1 MVIEGLFDNLI
12 WSTGGGGLKDDFPC
26 NVRNGFK
33 LVDAPSFVTFCEQR
47 RSIVIISTTAVVL
60 DCMDF

>member
-12 WSTGGGGLKDDFPC
+12 WSTAGGGLKDAFPC

-33 LVDAPSFVTFCEQR
+33 LVDAPSFVAFCEQ